1 MSQPAGWYPER
12 PGSPVLRWWDG
23 SQWTNHTQP
32 QQQPAQA
39 PQQPD
44 RPQSDQFAQQLR
56 PQHQNQPQ
64 TGGQPQAQRPQTG
77 GQPYAQQP
85 ATGGQSYAQQPQTGG
100 QPAAQPQPQQ
110 IQQQYGA
117 QPQQQYGPQPQQQ
130 FGQQPYGQGP
140 QQQYGQRPSHPQQGQ
155 PYGGPPQQFG
165 GRPEASP
172 WELEV
177 GGANN
182 PADIQRQV
190 QQQAGIAPAQA
201 GGGTVFT
208 EPVLVVNQKV
218 KLIEMVNEYSV
229 FDQHG
234 RQIGAV
240 AEVGQSALKKAVR
253 FLSSYDQFM
262 THRLEIRDPHGQ
274 CLMRITR
281 PAKILKSKFLLEH
294 GNGAPIGEIIQE
306 NMIGKINFAFVVNGQ
321 QIGGIRAENWRAWNF
336 AIHDHTG
343 QEVARITKTWE
354 GLLKTMFT
362 TADNYVVQI
371 HRQLPQPL
379 LSMVVASGL
388 AIDTALKQDQRGWN

>member
-32 QQQPAQA
+32 HQQPGQ
-39 PQQPD
+39 PTQQPD
-44 RPQSDQFAQQLR
+44 RAASDQYAQQPR
-56 PQHQNQPQ
+56 PQQANQSH
-64 TGGQPQAQRPQTG
+64 TG
-77 GQPYAQQP
+77 GQPYAPQQF
-85 ATGGQSYAQQPQTGG
+85 GGQPLAQQSQPHQVQPPHQHAQQAYGQQPQQFG
-100 QPAAQPQPQQ
+100 QPPQQFGQRPPQPQQ
-110 IQQQYGA
+110 
-117 QPQQQYGPQPQQQ
+117 P
-130 FGQQPYGQGP
+130 
-140 QQQYGQRPSHPQQGQ
+140 GQ
-155 PYGGPPQQFG
+155 PYPGPPQQFG
-165 GRPEASP
+165 GRSEATP
-172 WELEV
+172 WELEI
-177 GGANN
+177 GSADN

-190 QQQAGIAPAQA
+190 RQQAGIAPAQA

-262 THRLEIRDPHGQ
+262 THKLEIRDAHGQ
-274 CLMRITR
+274 CLLRITR
-281 PAKILKSKFLLEH
+281 PAKVFKSKFLLEH

-306 NMIGKINFAFVVNGQ
+306 NMIGKINFSFVVNGQ

-388 AIDTALKQDQRGWN
+388 AIDTALKQDSRGWN

>member
-23 SQWTNHTQP
+23 SRWTEHTQP
-32 QQQPAQA
+32 QPHPAPA

-44 RPQSDQFAQQLR
+44 RPASDQFGQQPR
-56 PQHQNQPQ
+56 PVPPQ
-64 TGGQPQAQRPQTG
+64 TGGQPHVP
-77 GQPYAQQP
+77 
-85 ATGGQSYAQQPQTGG
+85 QPQTGG
-100 QPAAQPQPQQ
+100 QPAQQPQQ
-110 IQQQYGA
+110 RPQPAGPQFGTAPQHQFDGR
-117 QPQQQYGPQPQQQ
+117 PQQFGQQLQQ
-130 FGQQPYGQGP
+130 FGQQPQPGHGQQPPQNYAQPGYP
-140 QQQYGQRPSHPQQGQ
+140 QQPGQ
-155 PYGGPPQQFG
+155 PYPGGPQQFG
-165 GRPEASP
+165 GRSDASP

-177 GGANN
+177 GSPAN

-262 THRLEIRDPHGQ
+262 THKLEIRDAHGQ

-281 PAKILKSKFLLEH
+281 PAKVFKSKFLLEQ

-306 NMIGKINFAFVVNGQ
+306 NMIGKINFAFVVGGQ
-321 QIGGIRAENWRAWNF
+321 KIGGIRAENWRAWNF
-336 AIHDHTG
+336 AIHDHTD

-371 HRQLPQPL
+371 HRPLPQPL

>member
-32 QQQPAQA
+32 QHQSAAPAQQPVQPQQQPQQQSQPQQRFA
-39 PQQPD
+39 PQQPG
-44 RPQSDQFAQQLR
+44 QQQYGQQQFAQQ
-56 PQHQNQPQ
+56 
-64 TGGQPQAQRPQTG
+64 GAGQ
-77 GQPYAQQP
+77 QQ
-85 ATGGQSYAQQPQTGG
+85 YAQQPQQGY
-100 QPAAQPQPQQ
+100 AQQPQQ
-110 IQQQYGA
+110 FA
-117 QPQQQYGPQPQQQ
+117 P
-130 FGQQPYGQGP
+130 
-140 QQQYGQRPSHPQQGQ
+140 RS
-155 PYGGPPQQFG
+155 
-165 GRPEASP
+165 EASP
-172 WELEV
+172 WEIEV
-177 GGANN
+177 GSANN
-182 PADIQRQV
+182 PGDIQRQV
-190 QQQAGIAPAQA
+190 RQQAGVAPAQG

-262 THRLEIRDPHGQ
+262 THKLEIRDAHGQ

-281 PAKILKSKFLLEH
+281 PAKVFKSKFLLEH

-306 NMIGKINFAFVVNGQ
+306 NMIGKINFSFVVNGQ

-362 TADNYVVQI
+362 SADNYVVQI

>member
-32 QQQPAQA
+32 HQQPGQPA
-39 PQQPD
+39 QQPD
-44 RPQSDQFAQQLR
+44 RAASDQYTQQPRPQQANQPHTGGQPFAPQS
-56 PQHQNQPQ
+56 Q
-64 TGGQPQAQRPQTG
+64 TGGQPFAQPRTG
-77 GQPYAQQP
+77 GQRLAQPHTGGQPSAPQQLGGQPVAQQSQPHQVPQSQQPYAQQQY
-85 ATGGQSYAQQPQTGG
+85 GQQP
-100 QPAAQPQPQQ
+100 
-110 IQQQYGA
+110 
-117 QPQQQYGPQPQQQ
+117 QQ
-130 FGQQPYGQGP
+130 FGQPA
-140 QQQYGQRPSHPQQGQ
+140 QQFGQRPPQPGQ
-155 PYGGPPQQFG
+155 PYPGPPHQFG
-165 GRPEASP
+165 GRSEATP
-172 WELEV
+172 WELEI
-177 GGANN
+177 GSANN

-190 QQQAGIAPAQA
+190 QQQAGIAPSQA

-262 THRLEIRDPHGQ
+262 THKLEIRDAHGQ
-274 CLMRITR
+274 CLLRITR
-281 PAKILKSKFLLEH
+281 PAKVFKSKFLLEH

-306 NMIGKINFAFVVNGQ
+306 NMIGKINFSFVVGGQ

-388 AIDTALKQDQRGWN
+388 AIDTALKQDSRGWN

>member
-32 QQQPAQA
+32 QQQPAPA

-44 RPQSDQFAQQLR
+44 RSSNAQPPR
-56 PQHQNQPQ
+56 
-64 TGGQPQAQRPQTG
+64 TGA
-77 GQPYAQQP
+77 QPYAQQP
-85 ATGGQSYAQQPQTGG
+85 QPHQLQQHNPQAPHQFGQQPPKPHG
-100 QPAAQPQPQQ
+100 QA
-110 IQQQYGA
+110 
-117 QPQQQYGPQPQQQ
+117 PQQQFAQQPQQQ
-130 FGQQPYGQGP
+130 FAQQPYGQVA
-140 QQQYGQRPSHPQQGQ
+140 QQNYGQQPGQ
-155 PYGGPPQQFG
+155 PYGQQQFAP
-165 GRPEASP
+165 RNESTP

-262 THRLEIRDPHGQ
+262 THKLEIRDAHGQ

-281 PAKILKSKFLLEH
+281 PAKVFKSKFLLEQ

-306 NMIGKINFAFVVNGQ
+306 NMIGKINFAFMVNGQ

-362 TADNYVVQI
+362 SADNYVVQI

>member
-32 QQQPAQA
+32 QQQPAPQAQQPAQPQQQSQPRQQYA
-39 PQQPD
+39 PQQPG
-44 RPQSDQFAQQLR
+44 QQ
-56 PQHQNQPQ
+56 Q
-64 TGGQPQAQRPQTG
+64 
-77 GQPYAQQP
+77 YAQQP
-85 ATGGQSYAQQPQTGG
+85 AQQQYAQQGTGQQQYAQQGTGPQGFAPQQPAQPGHPQQPHAQQGYAQQPQ
-100 QPAAQPQPQQ
+100 
-110 IQQQYGA
+110 
-117 QPQQQYGPQPQQQ
+117 Q
-130 FGQQPYGQGP
+130 FAP
-140 QQQYGQRPSHPQQGQ
+140 RS
-155 PYGGPPQQFG
+155 
-165 GRPEASP
+165 EASP
-172 WELEV
+172 WEIEV

-190 QQQAGIAPAQA
+190 SRQAGIAPTQG

-262 THRLEIRDPHGQ
+262 THKLEIRDAHGQ

-281 PAKILKSKFLLEH
+281 PAKVFKSKFLLEH

-306 NMIGKINFAFVVNGQ
+306 NMIGKINFAFLVNGQ

-362 TADNYVVQI
+362 SADNYVVQI

>member
-32 QQQPAQA
+32 QQQPAPA

-44 RPQSDQFAQQLR
+44 RPRSDQFAQQPR
-56 PQHQNQPQ
+56 PQHPNQPHAQ
-64 TGGQPQAQRPQTG
+64 QSQPHQVQQQSAPQQQQYGQQPQQQYG
-77 GQPYAQQP
+77 QQP
-85 ATGGQSYAQQPQTGG
+85 QQQFAQQPQHQYG
-100 QPAAQPQPQQ
+100 QRPPHPQQ
-110 IQQQYGA
+110 PGQSYGA
-117 QPQQQYGPQPQQQ
+117 QPQQ
-130 FGQQPYGQGP
+130 
-140 QQQYGQRPSHPQQGQ
+140 
-155 PYGGPPQQFG
+155 FG
-165 GRPEASP
+165 GRSEASP

-177 GGANN
+177 GSANN

-262 THRLEIRDPHGQ
+262 THKLEIRDAHGQ

-281 PAKILKSKFLLEH
+281 PAKVFKSKFLLEH

-388 AIDTALKQDQRGWN
+388 AIDTALKQDSRGWN

>member
-1 MSQPAGWYPER
+1 MSQPAGWYPEL

-23 SQWTNHTQP
+23 SRWTEHTRP
-32 QQQPAQA
+32 QQQPAQPA
-39 PQQPD
+39 QQPD
-44 RPQSDQFAQQLR
+44 PHGQPRQQ
-56 PQHQNQPQ
+56 PY
-64 TGGQPQAQRPQTG
+64 GGQPQQFARE
-77 GQPYAQQP
+77 A
-85 ATGGQSYAQQPQTGG
+85 AT
-100 QPAAQPQPQQ
+100 
-110 IQQQYGA
+110 
-117 QPQQQYGPQPQQQ
+117 
-130 FGQQPYGQGP
+130 
-140 QQQYGQRPSHPQQGQ
+140 
-155 PYGGPPQQFG
+155 
-165 GRPEASP
+165 P
-172 WELEV
+172 WEVEV
-177 GGANN
+177 GSGGN

-190 QQQAGIAPAQA
+190 QQQAGISPTQA

-208 EPVLVVNQKV
+208 EPVLVVNQRV

-253 FLSSYDQFM
+253 FLSSYDQYL
-262 THRLEIRDPHGQ
+262 THKLEIRDAHGQ

-281 PAKILKSKFLLEH
+281 PAKVFKSRFLLEQ
-294 GNGAPIGEIIQE
+294 GNGTPIGEIIQQ
-306 NMIGKINFAFVVNGQ
+306 NMIGKINFSFVVGGQ

-343 QEVARITKTWE
+343 TEVARITKTWE

-371 HRQLPQPL
+371 HRPLPQPL